1 MQDKYLVIGDVCRDI
16 TVYVKR
22 NVRVNPEDA
31 QVPLWT
37 EVARE
42 EWEGM
47 AGNYSRAL
55 STFGLPHTLYCDSS
69 RSAMKTRY
77 FDVLTHEYL
86 LRSDS
91 DVRQNV
97 LMNLTMHHHLSNLT
111 KDSILIVADYQ
122 KGAIGDVMAAKL
134 ADLGL
139 KWYVDT
145 KNKDLTFFEKATVK
159 VNEQEY
165 SSLKDLGKV
174 GRILVTLGSRGSV
187 LYDNNRNII
196 AEYHGSGVNAQN
208 VSGAGDVFFSAFIY
222 AENEL
227 KYSPKDS
234 LVYATCAAGLS
245 IQHTTTY
252 IPTKKE
258 IDDEFNK
265 ATG

>member
-1 MQDKYLVIGDVCRDI
+1 MQDKYVVVGDACLDI
-16 TVYVKR
+16 TVFVKR
-22 NVRVNPEDA
+22 NARVNPEDA
-31 QVPLWT
+31 SVPLWK
-37 EVARE
+37 EISRE
-42 EWEGM
+42 TRLGM

-55 STFGLPHTLYCDSS
+55 TIFGVGTNIWYDVPRVSE
-69 RSAMKTRY
+69 KTRY

-86 LRSDS
+86 LRVDS
-91 DVRQNV
+91 DVKQNL
-97 LMNLTMHHHLSNLT
+97 LMNLNMHHYLENLS
-111 KDSILIVADYQ
+111 KDSILVVADYQ
-122 KGAIGDVMAAKL
+122 KGSIGDVMAAKL
-134 ADLGL
+134 AKLGL

-145 KNKDLTFFEKATVK
+145 KNKNLTFFEGATVK
-159 VNEQEY
+159 VNEHEY
-165 SSLKDLGKV
+165 NSLKDIGKV
-174 GRILVTLGSRGSV
+174 SRLLVTLGSRGSV
-187 LYDNNRNII
+187 LYDENREII
-196 AEYHGSGVNAQN
+196 AQHHGSGVNAQN